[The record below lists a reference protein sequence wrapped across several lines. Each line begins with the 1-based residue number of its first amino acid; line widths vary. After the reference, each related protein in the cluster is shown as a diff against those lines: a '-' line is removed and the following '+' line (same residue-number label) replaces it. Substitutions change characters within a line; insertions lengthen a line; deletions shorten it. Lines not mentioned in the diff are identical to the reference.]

1 MVQTK
6 RLGAAI
12 NYGLGAAF
20 ILLGVLQS
28 LTFNMYHIYS
38 HMADFSPLLIITELM
53 KISAYLVIP
62 LAVFLRH
69 KTSRDILK
77 LCFPIIALLSFSC
90 IGEYSSMVK
99 TALNSPNTN
108 NLDPVTLEIY
118 DSINLFMP
126 RSAIFA
132 MFALTDFFLLSLAI
146 LVFLEDGLDKKDCKS
161 LLYYPIYI
169 LCCLPL
175 NIFAEIA
182 PLLSERVLK
191 FTIFENF
198 SFWHFLM
205 FALLIFFTLLAYFIL
220 RKKDAEKQVFYL
232 RAMSVILMIHFASK
246 DSMLIGDGYN
256 IYNIV
261 LSAIPLFICDI
272 GKFIVLLAVWTRKK
286 VFFDMGFF
294 VHAVGALT
302 VFFYMGKDQNF
313 GPVFCYSFLYF
324 TSTHLLL
331 FMLSVLPVML
341 GLTSFRLKDCIIPA
355 AYYACVSVVATAAS
369 VAITNLSTTW
379 STPTGEHLSELLYLN
394 FAFTQICPIPLEF
407 PTFLNVKIG
416 QCEVNFVYV
425 ISLYLSYLGLFI
437 AFFLLQLGVRKAT
450 EFIKARRA

>member
-1 MVQTK
+1 MVPTK

-62 LAVFLRH
+62 LAVFLHH

-132 MFALTDFFLLSLAI
+132 MFALTDFILLSLAI

-205 FALLIFFTLLAYFIL
+205 FALLIFFTLLTYFIL

-272 GKFIVLLAVWTRKK
+272 GKFIVLLAVWTKK
-286 VFFDMGFF
+286 KAFFDIAFF

-341 GLTSFRLKDCIIPA
+341 GLTSFHLKDCLIPA
-355 AYYACVSVVATAAS
+355 AYYACVIVVATATS
-369 VAITNLSTTW
+369 VAITNLSATW
-379 STPTGEHLSELLYLN
+379 ATPAGQQLSELLYLN

-407 PTFLNVKIG
+407 PTFLNAKIG
-416 QCEVNFVYV
+416 LCEVNFVYV
-425 ISLYLSYLGLFI
+425 VSLYLSYLGLFI
-437 AFFLLQLGVRKAT
+437 AFYLFQFGVGKAVKA
-450 EFIKARRA
+450 IKEKRA

>member
-1 MVQTK
+1 MTGYRNFSVISGYF
-6 RLGAAI
+6 LSGA
-12 NYGLGAAF
+12 L

-38 HMADFSPLLIITELM
+38 HMVDFSPLLIATELI
-53 KISAYLVIP
+53 KISAYLVVP
-62 LAVFLRH
+62 LAIFLRH
-69 KTSRDILK
+69 KTSRNILK
-77 LCFPIIALLSFSC
+77 LVFAVVPLLSFSC

-108 NLDPVTLEIY
+108 NLDQVTLQIY

-132 MFALTDFFLLSLAI
+132 MFALTDFILLSLAI

-175 NIFAEIA
+175 NIFAELA

-205 FALLIFFTLLAYFIL
+205 FALLVFFTLLAYFIL

-341 GLTSFRLKDCIIPA
+341 GLTSFHLKDCIIPA
-355 AYYACVSVVATAAS
+355 AYYACVIVVATITS
-369 VAITNLSTTW
+369 VIITNLSSTW
-379 STPTGEHLSELLYLN
+379 ATPSGEHLSGLLYLN

-437 AFFLLQLGVRKAT
+437 AFFLLQLGVRKAA

>member
-1 MVQTK
+1 MAGDRRILTVVGYC
-6 RLGAAI
+6 LSGAFLLI
-12 NYGLGAAF
+12 GL
-20 ILLGVLQS
+20 LQS
-28 LTFNMYHIYS
+28 LSFNMYHIYS
-38 HMADFSPLLIITELM
+38 HMVDFSPLLIATELF
-53 KISAYLVIP
+53 KISAYLVVP
-62 LAVFLRH
+62 LSIFLRH
-69 KTSRDILK
+69 KTSRNILK
-77 LCFPIIALLSFSC
+77 LVLGIVALLSFSC

-99 TALNSPNTN
+99 TALNSPNAN

-126 RSAIFA
+126 RSAVFA
-132 MFALTDFFLLSLAI
+132 MFALTDFILLSLAI

-205 FALLIFFTLLAYFIL
+205 FALLIFFTLLSYFLL
-220 RKKDAEKQVFYL
+220 RRESPDKQLFYL
-232 RAMSVILMIHFASK
+232 RAMSVVLMIHFASK

-272 GKFIVLLAVWTRKK
+272 GKFVVLLAVWTKK
-286 VFFDMGFF
+286 KTFFDIAFF

-324 TSTHLLL
+324 TSTQLLL

-341 GLTSFRLKDCIIPA
+341 GLTSFRLKDCLIPA
-355 AYYACVSVVATAAS
+355 AYYACVIVAATATS
-369 VAITNLSTTW
+369 VAITNLSATW
-379 STPTGEHLSELLYLN
+379 ATPAGQHLSELLYLN

-407 PTFLNVKIG
+407 PGFLNVRIG
-416 QCEVNFVYV
+416 LCEVNFVYV
-425 ISLYLSYLGLFI
+425 VSLYLSYLGLFI
-437 AFFLLQLGVRKAT
+437 AFYLLQFGIRKA
-450 EFIKARRA
+450 EKAIKAKRA

>member
-1 MVQTK
+1 MVPTK

-38 HMADFSPLLIITELM
+38 HTADFSPLLIITELM

-62 LAVFLRH
+62 LAVFLHH

-132 MFALTDFFLLSLAI
+132 MFALTDFILLSLAI
-146 LVFLEDGLDKKDCKS
+146 LVFLEDGLSKNDCKS

-182 PLLSERVLK
+182 PLLSEPVLK

-272 GKFIVLLAVWTRKK
+272 GKFIVLLAMWTRKK

-341 GLTSFRLKDCIIPA
+341 GLTSFHLKDCIIPA
-355 AYYACVSVVATAAS
+355 AYYACVIVVATAVS
-369 VAITNLSTTW
+369 VAITNLSATW
-379 STPTGEHLSELLYLN
+379 ATPAGQHLSELLSLK
-394 FAFTQICPIPLEF
+394 FSFTQICPIPLEF
-407 PTFLNVKIG
+407 PTFLNAKIG
-416 QCEVNFVYV
+416 LCEVNFVYV
-425 ISLYLSYLGLFI
+425 VSLYLSYLGLFI
-437 AFFLLQLGVRKAT
+437 AFYLFQFGVGKAVKA
-450 EFIKARRA
+450 IKEKRA

>member
-1 MVQTK
+1 M
-6 RLGAAI
+6 
-12 NYGLGAAF
+12 N
-20 ILLGVLQS
+20 
-28 LTFNMYHIYS
+28 
-38 HMADFSPLLIITELM
+38 
-53 KISAYLVIP
+53 
-62 LAVFLRH
+62 
-69 KTSRDILK
+69 
-77 LCFPIIALLSFSC
+77 
-90 IGEYSSMVK
+90 
-99 TALNSPNTN
+99 
-108 NLDPVTLEIY
+108 
-118 DSINLFMP
+118 
-126 RSAIFA
+126 
-132 MFALTDFFLLSLAI
+132 
-146 LVFLEDGLDKKDCKS
+146 KKDCKS

-175 NIFAEIA
+175 NVFAEIA

-205 FALLIFFTLLAYFIL
+205 FALLIFFTLLAYFVL

-272 GKFIVLLAVWTRKK
+272 GKFIALLAVWTRKK

-341 GLTSFRLKDCIIPA
+341 GLTSFSLKDCFIPA
-355 AYYACVSVVATAAS
+355 AYYACVIVVATVTS
-369 VAITNLSTTW
+369 VAITNLSATW
-379 STPTGEHLSELLYLN
+379 ATPSGEHLSGLLYLN

-416 QCEVNFVYV
+416 QCEVNVVYV

-437 AFFLLQLGVRKAT
+437 AFFLLQLGVRKAA

>member
-1 MVQTK
+1 MAGDRRILTVVGYC
-6 RLGAAI
+6 LSGAFLLI
-12 NYGLGAAF
+12 GL
-20 ILLGVLQS
+20 LQS
-28 LTFNMYHIYS
+28 LSFNMYHIYS
-38 HMADFSPLLIITELM
+38 HMVDFSPLLIATELF
-53 KISAYLVIP
+53 KISAYLVVP
-62 LAVFLRH
+62 LSIFLRH
-69 KTSRDILK
+69 KTSRNILK
-77 LCFPIIALLSFSC
+77 LVLGIVALLSFSC

-99 TALNSPNTN
+99 TALNSPNAN

-132 MFALTDFFLLSLAI
+132 MFALTDFILLSLAI

-161 LLYYPIYI
+161 LLYYPIYV

-205 FALLIFFTLLAYFIL
+205 FALLIFFTLLSYFLL
-220 RKKDAEKQVFYL
+220 RRESPDKQLFHL
-232 RAMSVILMIHFASK
+232 RAMSVVLMIHFASK

-272 GKFIVLLAVWTRKK
+272 GKFIVLLAVWTKKK
-286 VFFDMGFF
+286 VFFDIAFF

-341 GLTSFRLKDCIIPA
+341 GLTSFRLKDCLIPA
-355 AYYACVSVVATAAS
+355 AYYACVLVVATATS
-369 VAITNLSTTW
+369 VAITNLSATW

-407 PTFLNVKIG
+407 PEFLNVQIG
-416 QCEVNFVYV
+416 RCEVNFVYV
-425 ISLYLSYLGLFI
+425 VSLYLSYLGLFI
-437 AFFLLQLGVRKAT
+437 AFYLLQFGIRKAKKA
-450 EFIKARRA
+450 IKTKRA

>member
-1 MVQTK
+1 MAGDRRILTVVGYC
-6 RLGAAI
+6 LSGAFLLI
-12 NYGLGAAF
+12 GL
-20 ILLGVLQS
+20 LQS
-28 LTFNMYHIYS
+28 LSFNMYHIYS
-38 HMADFSPLLIITELM
+38 HMVDFSPLLIATELC
-53 KISAYLVIP
+53 KISAYLVVP
-62 LAVFLRH
+62 LSIFLRH
-69 KTSRDILK
+69 KTSRNILK
-77 LCFPIIALLSFSC
+77 LVFCIVALLSFSC

-99 TALNSPNTN
+99 TALNSPNAN

-132 MFALTDFFLLSLAI
+132 MFALTDFILLSLAI

-205 FALLIFFTLLAYFIL
+205 FALLIFFTLLSYFLL
-220 RKKDAEKQVFYL
+220 RRESPDKQLFYL
-232 RAMSVILMIHFASK
+232 RAMSVVLMIHFASK

-272 GKFIVLLAVWTRKK
+272 GKFIVLLAVWTKK
-286 VFFDMGFF
+286 KAFFDIAFF

-341 GLTSFRLKDCIIPA
+341 GLTSFHLKDCIIPA
-355 AYYACVSVVATAAS
+355 AYYACVIVVATATS
-369 VAITNLSTTW
+369 VAITNLSATW
-379 STPTGEHLSELLYLN
+379 ATPAGQHLSELLYLN

-407 PTFLNVKIG
+407 PEFLNVQIG
-416 QCEVNFVYV
+416 RCEVNFVYV

-437 AFFLLQLGVRKAT
+437 AFYLLQFGIAKAKKA
-450 EFIKARRA
+450 IKAKRA

>member
-1 MVQTK
+1 MTGYRNFWVISGYF
-6 RLGAAI
+6 LSGV
-12 NYGLGAAF
+12 L

-38 HMADFSPLLIITELM
+38 HMVDFSPLLIVTELI
-53 KISAYLVIP
+53 KISAYLVVP
-62 LAVFLRH
+62 LAIFLRH
-69 KTSRDILK
+69 KTSRNILK
-77 LCFPIIALLSFSC
+77 LVFAVVPLLSFSC

-108 NLDPVTLEIY
+108 NLDQVTLQIY

-146 LVFLEDGLDKKDCKS
+146 LVFLEDGLDRKDCKS

-175 NIFAEIA
+175 NIFAEIT

-302 VFFYMGKDQNF
+302 VFFYLGKDQNF

-324 TSTHLLL
+324 TSTHLVL

-341 GLTSFRLKDCIIPA
+341 GLTSFHLKDCIIPA
-355 AYYACVSVVATAAS
+355 VYYACVIVVATATS
-369 VAITNLSTTW
+369 VAITNLSATW
-379 STPTGEHLSELLYLN
+379 STPTGQHLSGLLYLN
-394 FAFTQICPIPLEF
+394 F
-407 PTFLNVKIG
+407 G
-416 QCEVNFVYV
+416 
-425 ISLYLSYLGLFI
+425 S
-437 AFFLLQLGVRKAT
+437 
-450 EFIKARRA
+450 

>member
-1 MVQTK
+1 MVPTK

-62 LAVFLRH
+62 LAVFLHH

-99 TALNSPNTN
+99 TALNSPNTT

-132 MFALTDFFLLSLAI
+132 MFALTDFILLSLAI
-146 LVFLEDGLDKKDCKS
+146 LVFLEDGLDKKDCKN

-182 PLLSERVLK
+182 PLLSEPVLK

-205 FALLIFFTLLAYFIL
+205 FALLIFFTLLSYFLL
-220 RKKDAEKQVFYL
+220 RRESPDKQLFYL
-232 RAMSVILMIHFASK
+232 RAMAVILMIHFASK

-272 GKFIVLLAVWTRKK
+272 GKFVVLLAVWTKK
-286 VFFDMGFF
+286 KAFFDIAFF

-341 GLTSFRLKDCIIPA
+341 GLTSFHLRDCIIPA
-355 AYYACVSVVATAAS
+355 AYYACVIVVATATS
-369 VAITNLSTTW
+369 VAITNLSATW
-379 STPTGEHLSELLYLN
+379 ATPAGQHLSELLYLN

-407 PTFLNVKIG
+407 PTFLNAKIG
-416 QCEVNFVYV
+416 LCEVNFVYV
-425 ISLYLSYLGLFI
+425 VSLYLSYLGLFI
-437 AFFLLQLGVRKAT
+437 AFYLFQFGVGKAVKA
-450 EFIKARRA
+450 IKEKRA

>member
-1 MVQTK
+1 MQSERRFLTM
-6 RLGAAI
+6 LG
-12 NYGLGAAF
+12 YCLSGVFLV
-20 ILLGVLQS
+20 LGVLQS

-38 HMADFSPLLIITELM
+38 HMVDFSPLLIVTELF
-53 KISAYLVIP
+53 KISAYLVVP

-77 LCFPIIALLSFSC
+77 LIFGIVALLSFSC
-90 IGEYSSMVK
+90 IVEYSSMVK
-99 TALNSPNTN
+99 TALNTPNPN
-108 NLDPVTLEIY
+108 HLDPVTLEIY

-132 MFALTDFFLLSLAI
+132 MFALTDFILLSLAI
-146 LVFLEDGLDKKDCKS
+146 LVFLEDGLSKNDCKS

-182 PLLSERVLK
+182 PLLSEPVLK
-191 FTIFENF
+191 FTVFENF

-205 FALLIFFTLLAYFIL
+205 FALLIFFTLLSYFLL
-220 RKKDAEKQVFYL
+220 RRKDPRKQLFYL
-232 RAMSVILMIHFASK
+232 RAMAVILMIHFASK

-272 GKFIVLLAVWTRKK
+272 GKFIVLLSVWTKKK
-286 VFFDMGFF
+286 VFFDIAFF

-341 GLTSFRLKDCIIPA
+341 GLTSFHLKDCLIPA
-355 AYYACVSVVATAAS
+355 AYYACVVVVATATS
-369 VAITNLSTTW
+369 VAITNLSATWTT
-379 STPTGEHLSELLYLN
+379 PAMQHLSELLYLN

-407 PTFLNVKIG
+407 PSFLNVKIG
-416 QCEVNFVYV
+416 LCEVNFVYV
-425 ISLYLSYLGLFI
+425 VSLYLSYLGLFI
-437 AFFLLQLGVRKAT
+437 AFYLFQLGIGKAAKA
-450 EFIKARRA
+450 IKEKRA